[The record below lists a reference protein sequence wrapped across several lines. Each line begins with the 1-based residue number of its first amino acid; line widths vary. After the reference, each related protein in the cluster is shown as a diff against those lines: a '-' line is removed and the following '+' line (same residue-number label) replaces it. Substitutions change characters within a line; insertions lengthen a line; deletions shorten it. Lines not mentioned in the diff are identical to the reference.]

1 MKLFRTFLAL
11 IFFTIFASP
20 ALAEEFDPIG
30 DLYSNDAL
38 LNLDLSADFE
48 MENSAFEESAI
59 PVFELPPAETET
71 LAAIP
76 ANDFEE
82 IEIGSGGAIG
92 DYSSEESPLIDLPT
106 PRTDIPPIFFED
118 EENANISRFAFERRD
133 TPTEISSFSYDSP
146 ATTDLSPTGPEAAI
160 VITLLFAFPAA
171 WIFKR
176 KFLNV

>member
-106 PRTDIPPIFFED
+106 PRTDIPPIFLRMRKMTKYTKIIV
-118 EENANISRFAFERRD
+118 NSKISY
-133 TPTEISSFSYDSP
+133 SV
-146 ATTDLSPTGPEAAI
+146 LCG
-160 VITLLFAFPAA
+160 VITYPP
-171 WIFKR
+171 R
-176 KFLNV
+176 